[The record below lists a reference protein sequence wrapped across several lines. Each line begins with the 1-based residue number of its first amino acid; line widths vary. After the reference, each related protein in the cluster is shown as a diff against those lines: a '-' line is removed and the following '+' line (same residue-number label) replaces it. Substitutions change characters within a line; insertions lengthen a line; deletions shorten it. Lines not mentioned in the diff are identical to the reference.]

1 MSEQKEQLRAGLKAD
16 RLAISKAEM
25 ESISQ
30 KIFSNFSKFVELGK
44 IDSLHNYIP
53 IPSLNEVNSWPVLT
67 FVWENHPHTMT
78 AVASTRNRGKYMA
91 LKINPATKWRGI
103 YPETRVCMPEEF
115 LYDLVIVPTLA
126 FDKQGFR
133 LGWGGGFYDKF
144 LAGQKKAL
152 KVGLAPS
159 SAIVTDG
166 IPYEPHDI
174 ALDIVITEK
183 GIISQ

>member
-30 KIFSNFSKFVELGK
+30 KIFSNFSKFAELGK
-44 IDSLHNYIP
+44 IDSLHTYIP

-67 FVWENHPHTMT
+67 FVWENHPHTTT

-103 YPETRVCMPEEF
+103 
-115 LYDLVIVPTLA
+115 
-126 FDKQGFR
+126 
-133 LGWGGGFYDKF
+133 
-144 LAGQKKAL
+144 
-152 KVGLAPS
+152 
-159 SAIVTDG
+159 
-166 IPYEPHDI
+166 
-174 ALDIVITEK
+174 
-183 GIISQ
+183 